1 MVSILPDGMSNMEA
15 TVSFLVIDTI
25 ALILRVISRIQTK
38 GTTTTGQFIRY
49 DDWWILAAYLM
60 YASHCILIICDI
72 TKISGTLEPY
82 LIMDSGNRLKMLELL
97 WIGSIHFPFIITAV
111 KISILCMYRSLF
123 KTTPNLIRCV
133 DITMGLCTIWFIIT
147 VCLTVFGCTPI
158 KAAYNLALRLE
169 PTTHCIPYGEI
180 VLGFELPNAVLD
192 IVILALPFFVIRDLH
207 VSVRKKVLLFLV
219 FWFGGFVVVTC
230 ILRIAYSYQPH
241 DPEHFTGFSTANEWL
256 MIEEG
261 SAILGAC
268 VPTFRPILKAY
279 FKVPKSFSDW
289 FSSTLGASTSAGKLS
304 NNHSRIKTQPSQF
317 NDRPGPSHQ
326 LKKLST
332 AHLQRGRDW
341 QNQDLD
347 TDSDE
352 SPLVDSRIWVTRH
365 ITITR

>member
-15 TVSFLVIDTI
+15 TVSFLIIDTI

-38 GTTTTGQFIRY
+38 GTTTTGRFIRY

-60 YASHCILIICDI
+60 FASHCIVIICDI

-82 LIMDSGNRLKMLELL
+82 LVMDPDHRLKMLELL

-133 DITMGLCTIWFIIT
+133 DITMGLSTIWFIIT

-180 VLGFELPNAVLD
+180 VLGFELPNAILD
-192 IVILALPFFVIRDLH
+192 VVILALPFFVIRDLH
-207 VSVRKKVLLFLV
+207 VPVRKKMLLFLV
-219 FWFGGFVVVTC
+219 FWFGGFVIVTC

-241 DPEHFTGFSTANEWL
+241 DPEHFSGFSTANEWL

-268 VPTFRPILKAY
+268 VPTFRPILKTY
-279 FKVPKSFSDW
+279 FKLPKSVSDW
-289 FSSTLGASTSAGKLS
+289 FSSTLGASTLTSKFS
-304 NNHSRIKTQPSQF
+304 KNHSRIKTQPSQL
-317 NDRPGPSHQ
+317 NDRSVPSYQ

-332 AHLQRGRDW
+332 AHLQRGREW

-352 SPLVDSRIWVTRH
+352 SPLVDNRIWVTRH
-365 ITITR
+365 ITTTK